1 MESRFRAAAVQLQ
14 RAELAYRVGANE
26 DPVLPGRKPAE
37 DAGLHGFPAWET
49 QIRFHA
55 GEGVGGEARALFHR
69 DAHLFVPVE
78 IVGREGNEGPFG
90 GKLGVERLS
99 PARARRAD
107 WVGLAAQMR

>member
-55 GEGVGGEARALFHR
+55 GEGVGGEARAPFVFHSPPFLPPPVAWGAR
-69 DAHLFVPVE
+69 D
-78 IVGREGNEGPFG
+78 RGPLRG
-90 GKLGVERLS
+90 TLAAAGLP
-99 PARARRAD
+99 PARARP
-107 WVGLAAQMR
+107 AARR